1 MKPLKLSSIFLFFD
15 WALYNPST
23 LLPYT
28 ITFGNINISVNSDS
42 LTFCEFNFNS
52 LLMLYARNLKLSRK
66 EVKKA

>member
-15 WALYNPST
+15 WVLYNPST
-23 LLPYT
+23 LLSYT
-28 ITFGNINISVNSDS
+28 ITFDNINISVNSNS

-52 LLMLYARNLKLSRK
+52 RLMLYARNLKLSRE

>member
-15 WALYNPST
+15 WVLYNPST

-28 ITFGNINISVNSDS
+28 ITFDNINISVNSNS

-52 LLMLYARNLKLSRK
+52 RLMLYARNLKLSRE